1 MEKVVKE
8 NQITTTVKET
18 LYVAYD
24 NTEFG
29 TEADCKR
36 YENACK
42 LVVINK
48 LEPCTLKT
56 LDYDPF
62 GGCDDVFC
70 KIVSPKT
77 DEDIDNL
84 NIING
89 ICNRASTLRFTP
101 KDLGKLIF
109 VYYRIDNGVDC
120 LWFQN
125 INNIVE
131 TNTDKKFE
139 VAETDYDDDNFN

>member
-18 LYVAYD
+18 VYVAYD
-24 NTEFG
+24 DTEFN
-29 TEADCKR
+29 TEADCKK

-42 LVVINK
+42 LVILNK
-48 LEPCTLKT
+48 LESCTIKT

-62 GGCDDVFC
+62 GECDDVYC
-70 KIVSPKT
+70 KIISPKT

-84 NIING
+84 NIIDG
-89 ICNRASTLRFTP
+89 ICNYTSKLRFSP

-109 VYYRIDNGVDC
+109 VYYRIDNSVDC
-120 LWFQN
+120 LWFQYISN
-125 INNIVE
+125 IIE
-131 TNTDKKFE
+131 TYTNKKFE
-139 VAETDYDDDNFN
+139 VVETDYDDDIL